1 MMLVDVP
8 GRQKANSRLRNVVYN
23 RKLAWFAYY
32 FYRERTMVS
41 QRPDHPLTNRR
52 KTGGKAEPFSK
63 RFWKILLAPQFVRL
77 ILLYGQIGPDRK
89 NMAIMQDWPVLL
101 WKIAKMQ
108 DEIRTR
114 KACSDPQQNNANHRT
129 TSKILRSDLGT
140 CWRSKCPAP
149 PCQRHR
155 QIVVHV
161 SDKRIPSFS
170 QVYYGQNRK
179 KQANG
184 MTVPFQKTWHRPSD
198 ILRATIC
205 RSKLCGYWYHPLL

>member
-1 MMLVDVP
+1 MSLATESWLVCLSTFIVKGRWFHSVQSIPSLIGEKP
-8 GRQKANSRLRNVVYN
+8 GVKRNHFQKDFEKFFLPPVCSPNSIIRSNCARPKKYGDNARLVCAT
-23 RKLAWFAYY
+23 L
-32 FYRERTMVS
+32 
-41 QRPDHPLTNRR
+41 
-52 KTGGKAEPFSK
+52 
-63 RFWKILLAPQFVRL
+63 
-77 ILLYGQIGPDRK
+77 K
-89 NMAIMQDWPVLL
+89 NCKNARW
-101 WKIAKMQ
+101 
-108 DEIRTR
+108 R
-114 KACSDPQQNNANHRT
+114 QNNANHRT

-170 QVYYGQNRK
+170 QVYYGRNLK

-184 MTVPFQKTWHRPSD
+184 MTVPFQKTWHRPPD

-205 RSKLCGYWYHPLL
+205 RSKLCGYWYHPLP